1 MTAEYTF
8 KVIII
13 GPAAV
18 GKSSLIRRFVEN
30 KFTFEYQFTIGVD
43 FLAKT
48 MEYEKGRFAKLSMWD
63 VGGQER
69 FKFLRRSFYEGTH
82 GALLVFDLSRAV
94 TFQKMKDW
102 LIDMNSIIQKEI
114 PMVIIGNKSDLIP
127 DIGEVID
134 SEEPQKFAEQNNSL
148 FFTTS
153 AKNGDNVENGFIELA
168 QRMVKRYS

>member
-1 MTAEYTF
+1 MTSEYTF

-30 KFTFEYQFTIGVD
+30 VFTFEYQFTIGVD

-48 MEYEKGRFAKLSMWD
+48 VEYEKEKLAKLSMWD

-82 GALLVFDLSRAV
+82 GALLVFDLSRAK
-94 TFQKMKDW
+94 TLQKLKDW

-134 SEEPQKFAEQNNSL
+134 LKEPQQFAEQNNSL
-148 FFTTS
+148 FFSTS
-153 AKNGDNVENGFIELA
+153 AKNGDNVERAFLELT
-168 QRMVKRYS
+168 QKMIKQYS